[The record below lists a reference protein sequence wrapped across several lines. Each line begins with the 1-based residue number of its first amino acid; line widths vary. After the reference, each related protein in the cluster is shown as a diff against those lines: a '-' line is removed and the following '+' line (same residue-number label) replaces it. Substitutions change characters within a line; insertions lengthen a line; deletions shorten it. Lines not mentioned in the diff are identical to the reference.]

1 MAEVVELDNKVD
13 DVSRTGSI
21 FFEDDAEIK
30 LRDGKVYK
38 IPPATL
44 KDARKLMEKLKTVN
58 VDIII
63 LNFISTDDNN
73 ATQRENDLFDILM
86 IAFKNYP
93 EITKEYIEEYVD
105 VELAKKI
112 IEIMIGLND
121 IKK

>member
-1 MAEVVELDNKVD
+1 MAEVVELNNKVD
-13 DVSRTGSI
+13 DISRTASI

-63 LNFISTDDNN
+63 LNFIQTDDDS
-73 ATQRENDLFDILM
+73 TQRENDLFDILM

-93 EITKEYIEEYVD
+93 EVTKEYIEEYVD
-105 VELAKKI
+105 VEIAKRI

>member
-1 MAEVVELDNKVD
+1 MSDIEVNKVD
-13 DVSRTGSI
+13 DVSKTGAI

-38 IPPATL
+38 IPPASL

-63 LNFISTDDNN
+63 LNFIPMDDESSK
-73 ATQRENDLFDILM
+73 RENDLFDILM

-105 VELAKKI
+105 VEIAKKI

>member
-1 MAEVVELDNKVD
+1 MAEVVDLDNKVD

-21 FFEDDAEIK
+21 FFEDDVEIR

-63 LNFISTDDNN
+63 LNFIQTDDDS
-73 ATQRENDLFDILM
+73 TRREDDLFDILM
-86 IAFKNYP
+86 MAFKNYP
-93 EITKEYIEEYVD
+93 EVTKEYIEEYVD
-105 VELAKKI
+105 VEIAKKI